1 MWLLIVAIVI
11 VALILF
17 YIHFNRDPDREIP
30 KTGIVSPADG
40 KVLEA
45 ATVKSGKGYA
55 RFAKGMLPA
64 TMIRIFLS
72 LFDVHVQRAP
82 IEGIVKEIKY
92 FPGRKLFAFSDNA
105 WENEHAEITIKSEI
119 GLVKVVLI
127 AGILA
132 RRIRVFAKKG
142 QKLQKGQRIGRIL
155 LGSQVILILPK
166 CKTKTK
172 RGQRVQAGTS
182 IIA

>member
-1 MWLLIVAIVI
+1 MWKILVIIAIMAVC
-11 VALILF
+11 F
-17 YIHFNRDPDREIP
+17 YIYFNRDPERKIA
-30 KTGIVSPADG
+30 KAKIVSPADG
-40 KVLEA
+40 KVLET
-45 ATVKSGKGYA
+45 ATIRKADKGYA

-82 IEGIVKEIKY
+82 VEGIVKEIKY
-92 FPGRKLFAFSDNA
+92 TPGKHMLAFSKNA
-105 WENEHAEITIKSEI
+105 WENEHAEITIKSKI

-127 AGILA
+127 AGIIA
-132 RRIRVFAKKG
+132 RRIRIFIKKG
-142 QKLQKGQRIGRIL
+142 QKVQKGQRIGRIL
-155 LGSQVILILPK
+155 LGSQVILIIP

-172 RGQRVQAGTS
+172 RGDKVQAGTS